1 MRTFLQVLILF
12 FACLILYQIVFKLV
26 SCFQKEGMENADTNT
41 TTYQDYGTNST
52 DCSTTAMILSQK
64 NAGNIEYLKQ
74 QVEQLQG
81 TRQVV
86 MDMSNN
92 IAVLN
97 DQVTALTQQQADAQ
111 QQLVGNKVPSYSGT
125 STSSADTVT
134 N

>member
-12 FACLILYQIVFKLV
+12 FACLILYQIVFKIV
-26 SCFQKEGMENADTNT
+26 SCFKREGMENAETNT
-41 TTYQDYGTNST
+41 STYQDYGTNST
-52 DCSTTAMILSQK
+52 DCNTTAMILSQK

>member
-1 MRTFLQVLILF
+1 MRTFLQVLIVF
-12 FACLILYQIVFKLV
+12 FSCLILYQIVFKLV

-41 TTYQDYGTNST
+41 NKYEDYGTNST

-97 DQVTALTQQQADAQ
+97 DQVTALSQQQADAQ

-125 STSSADTVT
+125 SSADTIT